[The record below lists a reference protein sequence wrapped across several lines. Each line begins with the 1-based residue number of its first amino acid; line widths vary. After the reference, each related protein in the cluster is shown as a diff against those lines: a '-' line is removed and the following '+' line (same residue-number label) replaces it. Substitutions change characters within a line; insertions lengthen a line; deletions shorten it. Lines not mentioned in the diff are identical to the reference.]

1 MIRSLSCPGSI
12 GQDCFGCFR
21 FQPVVFKL
29 SEYQVNDHP
38 SEATQHHPN
47 TENQSNQKET
57 NQHTLLQTLT
67 GSRGCIDKPGTQRR
81 VLLSLA
87 EPSHTKLQPGNRL
100 QTTHIHRNQMYI
112 HTHTHTMK
120 HTRPHTHTHTRTR
133 IDPHSLTHSFSE
145 SESHGETKNE
155 LELKFSACCI
165 SPSLRAPPCTTV
177 PCA

>member
-57 NQHTLLQTLT
+57 NQHTLLQTLP
-67 GSRGCIDKPGTQRR
+67 GSRGCIDKPGAQR

-87 EPSHTKLQPGNRL
+87 EPSCTKLQPGHRP

-112 HTHTHTMK
+112 HTHTHTHHEA
-120 HTRPHTHTHTRTR
+120 HTPTHTHTRTR
-133 IDPHSLTHSFSE
+133 IDPHSLTHSLVPSPTHSRE
-145 SESHGETKNE
+145 KQRVRVRVTVRLRMRLRVRVRE
-155 LELKFSACCI
+155 L
-165 SPSLRAPPCTTV
+165 
-177 PCA
+177 

>member
-29 SEYQVNDHP
+29 SEYQVDDHP

-57 NQHTLLQTLT
+57 NQHTLLQTLP

-87 EPSHTKLQPGNRL
+87 EPSCTKLQPGHRP

-112 HTHTHTMK
+112 HTHTHT
-120 HTRPHTHTHTRTR
+120 RTR
-133 IDPHSLTHSFSE
+133 IDPHSLTHSLTRSFTHSFTRETESE
-145 SESHGETKNE
+145 SESNGETKNE
-155 LELKFSACCI
+155 TEGEGEGTLDTRL
-165 SPSLRAPPCTTV
+165 
-177 PCA
+177 

>member
-29 SEYQVNDHP
+29 SEYQVDDHP

-57 NQHTLLQTLT
+57 NQHTLLQTLP

-87 EPSHTKLQPGNRL
+87 EPSCTKLQPGHRP

-112 HTHTHTMK
+112 HTHTHT
-120 HTRPHTHTHTRTR
+120 HAHASTLT
-133 IDPHSLTHSFSE
+133 HSLTHSLVPSPTHSRE
-145 SESHGETKNE
+145 KQRVRVRVTVRLRMRLRVRVRE
-155 LELKFSACCI
+155 L
-165 SPSLRAPPCTTV
+165 
-177 PCA
+177 